1 MLKVETK
8 EANSIQSYEGGTWW
22 RLPPHDS
29 QDVPGGI
36 LLLVYKQSEAIL
48 VSLSGSWWGSCRIDK
63 DAYNSIKQM
72 ITNSGL
78 TPFHGEIKITV

>member
-22 RLPPHDS
+22 RLPPHELKDT
-29 QDVPGGI
+29 PGGI
-36 LLLVYKQSEAIL
+36 LLLILKQEEAIL
-48 VSLSGSWWGSCRIDK
+48 VTLDGSWWNACRINGDM
-63 DAYNSIKQM
+63 YGSVKQM